1 MKYDEAETPS
11 KESIDSAQPEPKV
24 FSLPIDSEGKSKV
37 LRLWS
42 LQHPHHT
49 AFHLS
54 WLAVSSGDCSVEYF
68 RLHVHIICIHACEPW
83 LAPWAHWC
91 MRREHLTAG

>member
-1 MKYDEAETPS
+1 MKYDETETPS
-11 KESIDSAQPEPKV
+11 KESIESAQPDPKV

-54 WLAVSSGDCSVEYF
+54 WLAVSLNVC
-68 RLHVHIICIHACEPW
+68 
-83 LAPWAHWC
+83 
-91 MRREHLTAG
+91 

>member
-11 KESIDSAQPEPKV
+11 KESIESAQPDPKV
-24 FSLPIDSEGKSKV
+24 FSLPVDSEGKSKV

-54 WLAVSSGDCSVEYF
+54 WLAVSSDDRSENI
-68 RLHVHIICIHACEPW
+68 RLHVRNRRIHACE
-83 LAPWAHWC
+83 A
-91 MRREHLTAG
+91 